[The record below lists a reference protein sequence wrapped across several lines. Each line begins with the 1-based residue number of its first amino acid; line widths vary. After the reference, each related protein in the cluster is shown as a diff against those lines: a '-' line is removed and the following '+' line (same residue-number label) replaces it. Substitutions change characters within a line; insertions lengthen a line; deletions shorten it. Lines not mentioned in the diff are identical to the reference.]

1 MSLKFKVRSQLLE
14 EQARE
19 VAASGAGGPGRG
31 RSLGQRGGVGRV
43 GYLRMIAVWLAES
56 GDSKGSEFV

>member
-1 MSLKFKVRSQLLE
+1 MRSQLLE

-19 VAASGAGGPGRG
+19 VAASLAAVA
-31 RSLGQRGGVGRV
+31 RSPGQRGGAGGRFEDDRGV
-43 GYLRMIAVWLAES
+43 LWLAES